1 MRWIERAATL
11 VGGVSLAILVAIVAG
26 SVVARYA
33 MGQPIAWTEEAAGLL
48 MVWIVMIS
56 AIACEARGEHL
67 TIDIIEHYISPGARR
82 GLAAVVG
89 LASVGLL
96 LVIGWYGWVL
106 ADASVMRRTNIL
118 KISWFWIYLPV
129 ALGGLLI
136 AVVTL
141 MKIFGASAGDAEQ
154 ENGQ

>member
-11 VGGVSLAILVAIVAG
+11 VGGACLAILVAIVAG
-26 SVVARYA
+26 SVFARYA

-48 MVWIVMIS
+48 MVWIVMIA
-56 AIACEARGEHL
+56 AIACEARDGHL
-67 TIDIIEHYISPGARR
+67 TIDIIEHYLPPAMRR
-82 GLAAVVG
+82 VLAAVVG
-89 LASVGLL
+89 LASIGLL

-106 ADASVMRRTNIL
+106 ADASAMRRTSIL
-118 KISWFWIYLPV
+118 KVSWFWIYLPV

-141 MKIFGASAGDAEQ
+141 MRIFNAGVGDAEQ
-154 ENGQ
+154 ESRQ